1 MSQQCFVIHLD
12 QITAIAPTRSIRIAP
27 LDSSVFNAACV
38 RQPMNGIQLPAHLW
52 FSVDYRTFTQ
62 QITGQCRD
70 NDAFFFDKRRRIIYF
85 Q

>member
-12 QITAIAPTRSIRIAP
+12 QITAIAPRRSIRIAP
-27 LDSSVFNAACV
+27 LDSSVFNAACAG
-38 RQPMNGIQLPAHLW
+38 QPMNGIQLPAHLW
-52 FSVDYRTFTQ
+52 FSVDYALFTQ

-70 NDAFFFDKRRRIIYF
+70 NDAFFFENVRRIIYF